1 MNIKRMQGF
10 TLIELIVVIVILGI
24 LAATALPKFVD
35 LGSDARRGVLSG
47 VEGAMR
53 SANAMIYGK
62 SAASSAGISATGT
75 VSVQGTSITTAY
87 GYAATVTDLKNALD
101 VSSTVAVSGSTL
113 QVTGGTVPA
122 NCSITYTAATGVNTP
137 PTYTP
142 VVNSCE

>member
-1 MNIKRMQGF
+1 MKSVQRGF

-35 LGSDARRGVLSG
+35 LGSDARKGVLDG

-62 SAASSAGISATGT
+62 SAAAGSISATGT
-75 VSVQGTSITTAY
+75 VSIQGASVSTVY
-87 GYAATVTDLKNALD
+87 GYASSATELIKALD
-101 VSSTVAVSGSTL
+101 VSSTVTAASSTSMQVSGGSNA
-113 QVTGGTVPA
+113 A
-122 NCSITYTAATGVNTP
+122 NCSITYTPAADANTP

-142 VVNSCE
+142 KTTSGC